1 MDTEAREIFV
11 EDSPENRDSFDNIVG
26 GEKAKGELRR
36 FINYIRDPEEYAK
49 SGQQISKGI
58 LFYGPPGSGKTK
70 LARAMACEAGCPF
83 ISTTGTQF
91 VMGDKRISEVF
102 RLARKYAPSII
113 FIDEIEAFA
122 KPAAYGGIEAITKE
136 LMTEMNGFDNHA
148 KPVFVIAATNA
159 ASEPRLGEKNIY
171 LDDALL
177 RRFTKKV
184 YMKWPTRDERV
195 AFLKM
200 KQSLLKEKQFNLN
213 VLTES
218 DMLDFAD
225 LSAGKSLSDIENV
238 IELAVGLAAERGI
251 EVNADLLISCF
262 EESVYGEEKKYAKDH
277 IYTTA
282 LHEAG
287 HAFMGFVCDDFIPGR
302 FTPEY
307 ATIIARGGYLGLV
320 RQRIDETATGY
331 SKEEL
336 LKLIRIKL
344 AGRAAEI
351 IFAEEKGGGLT
362 TGASNDLES
371 ATDIAIDILTRYGME
386 EGFLVSLPIETIMK
400 STLAETY
407 HKRLNDIL
415 VRELVYTEE
424 IIRDNKDKV
433 KALADAL
440 IDRSR
445 LDTEDMAKILGIKET
460 TDVKPERKKSTRK
473 KSK

>member
-1 MDTEAREIFV
+1 
-11 EDSPENRDSFDNIVG
+11 
-26 GEKAKGELRR
+26 
-36 FINYIRDPEEYAK
+36 
-49 SGQQISKGI
+49 
-58 LFYGPPGSGKTK
+58 
-70 LARAMACEAGCPF
+70 
-83 ISTTGTQF
+83 
-91 VMGDKRISEVF
+91 
-102 RLARKYAPSII
+102 
-113 FIDEIEAFA
+113 
-122 KPAAYGGIEAITKE
+122 
-136 LMTEMNGFDNHA
+136 
-148 KPVFVIAATNA
+148 
-159 ASEPRLGEKNIY
+159 
-171 LDDALL
+171 
-177 RRFTKKV
+177 
-184 YMKWPTRDERV
+184 MKWPTRDERV

-213 VLTES
+213 ALTES

-460 TDVKPERKKSTRK
+460 ADVKPERKKSTRK